1 MINEVN
7 IIRYKMYNILIKIIL
22 ILMNRIIF
30 NIQLYELFQNS
41 KLQYNF
47 DICILQF
54 DIGKKKL
61 KFKEKQRN
69 KKR

>member
-30 NIQLYELFQNS
+30 NIQLYELFQNY
-41 KLQYNF
+41 KLSYSF

-54 DIGKKKL
+54 DIGKKN
-61 KFKEKQRN
+61 FKI
-69 KKR
+69 

>member
-22 ILMNRIIF
+22 ILMNCIIF
-30 NIQLYELFQNS
+30 NIQLYELFQNL

-54 DIGKKKL
+54 DIGKKKN
-61 KFKEKQRN
+61 KVKQRN